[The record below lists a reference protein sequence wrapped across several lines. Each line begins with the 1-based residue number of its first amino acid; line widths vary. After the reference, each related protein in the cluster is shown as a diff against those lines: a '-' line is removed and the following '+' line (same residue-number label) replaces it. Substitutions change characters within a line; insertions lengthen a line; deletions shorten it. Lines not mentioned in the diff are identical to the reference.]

1 VGYDLPHAIARR
13 PTALLAMPHQDVSIQ
28 YTRVG
33 ALGLSYLILGLVP
46 LGLAVQRM
54 PSPGL
59 AVLLYAA
66 LVVWAELL
74 VVPPAYAGWPS
85 PLLPLLTLIL
95 LDAGPPY
102 VLPIALLA
110 LGVRSVRRRLVQ
122 RDRWPWPV
130 LLYEAG
136 TWSLATAGGVAAAEG
151 VDATWR
157 SGPWRGVLDQA
168 TSGMPGLLLT
178 AAAWSLT
185 VALACLLAGL
195 LGARMA
201 GYRRQDLA
209 LPSRIYKDMRR
220 GVACAILVYMVVGPC
235 MAFLGAQGSYVV
247 IVAVALTLVALWRQA
262 RGRQRRQAML
272 TGLAQLAEAKDA
284 TTGAHLATVADRTTR
299 VAAALGLPAA
309 TVDAY
314 ANGALLHD
322 VGKLAVPTSILTK
335 PGRLDD
341 AEWAEMRTHATIGR
355 ALLRLLPGCVTAA
368 LIAGHHHERWDGSG
382 YPDGLA
388 GEAIPPAAR
397 IVAVVDAFDA
407 MTADRPYHRGIPAD
421 EARAEL
427 RRQRGTQFDPA
438 VVDAFDAAVMPPT
451 RLPLWCFFPLSD
463 Y

>member
-1 VGYDLPHAIARR
+1 MPHAMPRTPASPFAARHRLIAGQQTQ
-13 PTALLAMPHQDVSIQ
+13 PALLGSI
-28 YTRVG
+28 YLML
-33 ALGLSYLILGLVP
+33 ALAP

-66 LVVWAELL
+66 LAVWAELL
-74 VVPPAYAGWPS
+74 MVPPAYAGWPS

-95 LDAGPPY
+95 LDAGLPY

-110 LGVRSVRRRLVQ
+110 LGVRSVRRRVVQ
-122 RDRWPWPV
+122 RDHWPWPL

-136 TWSLATAGGVAAAEG
+136 TWLLVTAGGVAAAES

-157 SGPWRGVLDQA
+157 SGPWRNALSDNAYGV
-168 TSGMPGLLLT
+168 PGLLLT
-178 AAAWSLT
+178 VLAWSLAVT
-185 VALACLLAGL
+185 LACLIAGS
-195 LGARMA
+195 LGARLA

-209 LPSRIYKDMRR
+209 LRR
-220 GVACAILVYMVVGPC
+220 RLRESMIRAVVCAILVYTVVGVC
-235 MAFLGAQGSYVV
+235 MAFVGPQGTYIVV
-247 IVAVALTLVALWRQA
+247 AAVAITLVALWWQA

-272 TGLAQLAEAKDA
+272 IGLAELAEAKDA
-284 TTGAHLATVADRTTR
+284 TTGTHLVAVAGRTTR

-322 VGKLAVPTSILTK
+322 AGKLAVPTSILTK
-335 PGRLDD
+335 PGRLDE
-341 AEWAEMRTHATIGR
+341 AEWAEMRTHTTTGR
-355 ALLRLLPGCVTAA
+355 ALLRVLPGCATAA

-388 GEAIPPAAR
+388 GAAIPLAAR
-397 IVAVVDAFDA
+397 IVSVVDAFDA
-407 MTADRPYHRGIPAD
+407 MTADRPYHRGIPVE
-421 EARAEL
+421 EAGVEL
-427 RRQRGTQFDPA
+427 RRQRGRQFDPA
-438 VVDAFDAAVMPPT
+438 VVDAFDRALSGPE
-451 RLPLWCFFPLSD
+451 RLPLWRYFPLSD